1 MAGNI
6 VNIAEILR
14 KAKTLAVVGLSANP
28 SRPSYEVAR
37 YMQIHGYRIIP
48 VNPKY
53 SSILNER
60 CYANLTEIPRSVAI
74 DIVNIFRRP
83 EAVPP
88 IVEEA
93 IQIGAKGIWMQ
104 EGVVNIVAAVRARQ
118 AGLWVVMDRC
128 IFRDHSRYA

>member
-1 MAGNI
+1 MADNI

-14 KAKTLAVVGLSANP
+14 TAKTLAVVGLSANP

-37 YMQIHGYRIIP
+37 YMQTHGYRIIP

-53 SSILNER
+53 SRILNER
-60 CYANLTEIPRSVAI
+60 CYANLTEIPRSATI

-104 EGVVNIVAAVRARQ
+104 EGVVNIVAAEKARQ

-128 IFRDHSRYA
+128 IFRDHSRYV

>member
-1 MAGNI
+1 MADNI

-14 KAKTLAVVGLSANP
+14 TAKTLAVVGLSANP

-37 YMQIHGYRIIP
+37 YMQTHGYRIIP

-53 SSILNER
+53 SCILNER
-60 CYANLTEIPRSVAI
+60 CYANLTEIPRSATI

-83 EAVPP
+83 ETVPP
-88 IVEEA
+88 IVDEA

-104 EGVVNIVAAVRARQ
+104 EGVVNIVAAEKARQ

-128 IFRDHSRYA
+128 IFRDHSRYV